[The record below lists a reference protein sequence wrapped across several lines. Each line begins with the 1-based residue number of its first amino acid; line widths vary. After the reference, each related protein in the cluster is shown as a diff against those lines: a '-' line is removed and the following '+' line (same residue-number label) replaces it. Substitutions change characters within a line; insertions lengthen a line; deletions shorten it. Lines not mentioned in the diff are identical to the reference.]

1 MKYSYSSKYSLIFI
15 SNQMQEK
22 YVGKQKY
29 IFLSTALDPKECFI
43 ATHERLVETV
53 EAKNEN

>member
-22 YVGKQKY
+22 YLGKQKY

-43 ATHERLVETV
+43 ATHKRLVETV

>member
-1 MKYSYSSKYSLIFI
+1 
-15 SNQMQEK
+15 MQEK

-43 ATHERLVETV
+43 ATHERLVKTV